1 MRTKAGGA
9 VGGGGRGRYF
19 NLGPKVAPTFN
30 PVPRTRFGV
39 PGMQQE
45 EVNIGM
51 NVSVNNPGKSPNI
64 IPLSE
69 IGLSAAATPE
79 LEKGLSA
86 NSGGADDTPMSCAS
100 SAASRERELAQA
112 GPNLT
117 FAVRGLSKENSATSS
132 KGKTPSRK
140 GHSSAGGS
148 SPRQIGVGPDGL
160 DEDGDEPL
168 GAGGPTTSNAS
179 WASQMTTQSQAQSC
193 VSAGGRSNVSGSDSE
208 VEYVEGQVYMT
219 YMLAGGKR

>member
-1 MRTKAGGA
+1 
-9 VGGGGRGRYF
+9 VGGGGRYF

-30 PVPRTRFGV
+30 PMPRGAGARFGS
-39 PGMQQE
+39 GADD
-45 EVNIGM
+45 VNIGM
-51 NVSVNNPGKSPNI
+51 NVTINNPESGSPNV

-69 IGLSAAATPE
+69 IGLSAAPSPE
-79 LEKGLSA
+79 LERGLSA
-86 NSGGADDTPMSCAS
+86 NSDGADDTPMSSAS

-117 FAVRGLSKENSATSS
+117 FATGLRGLSKENSATSS
-132 KGKTPSRK
+132 NGRRGSKDKNRK
-140 GHSSAGGS
+140 ALSSQGSQGGS
-148 SPRQIGVGPDGL
+148 SPRQIGAGGVGPDGL

-168 GAGGPTTSNAS
+168 GAPSAS
-179 WASQMTTQSQAQSC
+179 WSSQMTTQSQAVSC

-219 YMLAGGKR
+219 YVLAGGKR